1 MEKQKK
7 SFIEGTIENGYTH
20 ELAEELFELIEY
32 FGGYG
37 FNKAHKYIVA

>member
-1 MEKQKK
+1 MKEQKEK
-7 SFIEGTIENGYTH
+7 FIKGTIENGYTRQ
-20 ELAEELFELIEY
+20 LAEDLFELIEY